1 MKTLIT
7 ISVIAAIAAVAGSVF
22 VGIKSFDGTVTENPY
37 EAGLVWDDIM
47 SKEAELGWTVHI
59 GKGPYFTGAGKILI
73 DVRDKDGGPLQNAA
87 LLVMAGRAE
96 TSAYDQYADTVK
108 IRDGLYRV
116 NVTFPL
122 YGYWIITIDVTKD
135 DNTVSFKK
143 RIFVE
148 KEGRK

>member
-1 MKTLIT
+1 MKTLIA
-7 ISVIAAIAAVAGSVF
+7 IAVIAAIAAVAGSVV
-22 VGIKSFDGTVTENPY
+22 VGIKSFDGTVTEHPY
-37 EAGLVWDDIM
+37 EAGIIWDDIM
-47 SKEAELGWTVHI
+47 RREAELGWTVHV
-59 GKGPYFTGAGKILI
+59 GKGPYFTGHGKILI
-73 DVRDKDGGPLQNAA
+73 DVRDKDGGPLKNAA

-108 IRDGLYRV
+108 IRDGLFKI

-122 YGYWIITIDVTKD
+122 YGYWIITIEVTQGD
-135 DNTVSFKK
+135 DTLSFKK